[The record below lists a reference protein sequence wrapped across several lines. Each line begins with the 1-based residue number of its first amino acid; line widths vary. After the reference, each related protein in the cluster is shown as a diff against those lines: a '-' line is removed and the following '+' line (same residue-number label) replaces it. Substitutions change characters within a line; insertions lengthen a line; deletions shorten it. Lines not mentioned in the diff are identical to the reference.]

1 MGPERATV
9 APRGFTLLEL
19 LVTLFIIVVAVGV
32 VVPTIGKSA
41 DTVRV
46 RAEVA
51 AFAAF
56 FRHAREQAITRRQ
69 SERVVVEPDAHRLT
83 LVVGEDTIRE
93 TRDVPAPCS
102 QRTAAGPCRTRR
114 GGLESRRGRGGVPRT
129 RRGDATPP
137 GPASRRERGF
147 TLLEVLVAFAI
158 LSIAVVAAIQGF
170 AEGLRLLRLAGEHQ
184 QAMLLADQK
193 IREVVRPAE
202 ERKGDVEGPFTWER
216 AITIVPTP
224 DLGRTPATDKW
235 HVYQIT
241 VRVRWG
247 DRRSVEVATLRT
259 SAQSPETPGAR
270 Q

>member
-1 MGPERATV
+1 MSRVGRV
-9 APRGFTLLEL
+9 LSRG
-19 LVTLFIIVVAVGV
+19 AGV
-32 VVPTIGKSA
+32 VTAVPREAGQEECASA
-41 DTVRV
+41 PG
-46 RAEVA
+46 
-51 AFAAF
+51 
-56 FRHAREQAITRRQ
+56 
-69 SERVVVEPDAHRLT
+69 SEAPL
-83 LVVGEDTIRE
+83 
-93 TRDVPAPCS
+93 RDPCS
-102 QRTAAGPCRTRR
+102 QRTGAAPCRTRR

-193 IREVVRPAE
+193 IREVVRPTE

>member
-1 MGPERATV
+1 MSRVGRVLSRGAGVATTARREAGRGECAS
-9 APRGFTLLEL
+9 APG
-19 LVTLFIIVVAVGV
+19 
-32 VVPTIGKSA
+32 SA
-41 DTVRV
+41 
-46 RAEVA
+46 A
-51 AFAAF
+51 
-56 FRHAREQAITRRQ
+56 
-69 SERVVVEPDAHRLT
+69 PL
-83 LVVGEDTIRE
+83 
-93 TRDVPAPCS
+93 RDPCS
-102 QRTAAGPCRTRR
+102 QSTDAAPCRTRR

>member
-1 MGPERATV
+1 MSRVGRVLSRDA
-9 APRGFTLLEL
+9 G
-19 LVTLFIIVVAVGV
+19 VTTAVRREAGGLWAGV
-32 VVPTIGKSA
+32 
-41 DTVRV
+41 
-46 RAEVA
+46 
-51 AFAAF
+51 
-56 FRHAREQAITRRQ
+56 TR
-69 SERVVVEPDAHRLT
+69 P
-83 LVVGEDTIRE
+83 
-93 TRDVPAPCS
+93 VPAASNAEGTRPGGAQPRRTMRAPAAWS
-102 QRTAAGPCRTRR
+102 STPAQRP
-114 GGLESRRGRGGVPRT
+114 
-129 RRGDATPP
+129 
-137 GPASRRERGF
+137 PASRRERGF

>member
-1 MGPERATV
+1 MSRVGRV
-9 APRGFTLLEL
+9 LSRG
-19 LVTLFIIVVAVGV
+19 
-32 VVPTIGKSA
+32 
-41 DTVRV
+41 
-46 RAEVA
+46 A
-51 AFAAF
+51 A
-56 FRHAREQAITRRQ
+56 
-69 SERVVVEPDAHRLT
+69 
-83 LVVGEDTIRE
+83 
-93 TRDVPAPCS
+93 PAP
-102 QRTAAGPCRTRR
+102 
-114 GGLESRRGRGGVPRT
+114 
-129 RRGDATPP
+129 
-137 GPASRRERGF
+137 PASREQGF